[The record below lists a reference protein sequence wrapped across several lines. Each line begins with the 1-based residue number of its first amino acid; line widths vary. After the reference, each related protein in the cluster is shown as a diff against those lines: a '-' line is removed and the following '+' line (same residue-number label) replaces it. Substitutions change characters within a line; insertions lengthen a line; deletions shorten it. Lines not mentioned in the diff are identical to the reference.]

1 MPVPLVVPLA
11 LFALVAFEGWITLD
25 RVKHF
30 PDLPEA
36 LTGDFLPSVCLC
48 MPVRNE
54 VLEVGSAL
62 DSWLQQ
68 DFGNLFIVVVDDGS
82 SDGSTELLQ
91 ARERAFPRRLQVIR
105 NEGLP
110 PGWLGKNHALHL
122 AVQQP
127 QAQAAEWLLFVDGD
141 IHARPDLMRRAFAC
155 MEAQGGDF
163 LALWPAMITSGFW
176 ERLVV
181 PIASLFILW
190 MVPPL
195 RVQDPS
201 SRFAFAAGAFTL
213 VRRTAYDAI
222 GGHASAPMLA
232 IDDVG
237 LAVRLKQAGFRNALA
252 VGAPYLWYR
261 PSHGF
266 MDLASSLRKNILGLP
281 GMLALAPIF
290 VFVSAAL
297 FFSPLWLAWTGHA
310 WAGILLWLLVPPLIG
325 TAQARF
331 SKAPMDWVWAFW
343 PLAGIP
349 FLINVLLASWDKL
362 KGVNRWRGRDVALR

>member
-1 MPVPLVVPLA
+1 MPAVPLLVPLA
-11 LFALVAFEGWITLD
+11 LLALVVVEWWITLD
-25 RVKHF
+25 RVKYF
-30 PDLPEA
+30 PDLPEP
-36 LTGDFLPSVCLC
+36 LSRDSLPSVCLC

-54 VLEVGSAL
+54 VLEVGTAL

-68 DFGNLFIVVVDDGS
+68 DLGSLFIVVVDDGS
-82 SDGSTELLQ
+82 SDGSMELLQ
-91 ARERAFPRRLQVIR
+91 ARARAFPHRLQVIR

-122 AVQQP
+122 AVQQS
-127 QAQAAEWLLFVDGD
+127 QAQAAEWLLFADGD
-141 IHARPDLMRRAFAC
+141 IHARPDLLRRVFAC
-155 MEAQGGDF
+155 LEVQGGDF

-190 MVPPL
+190 MVPSR

-213 VRRTAYDAI
+213 VRRGAYNAI

-252 VGAPYLWYR
+252 VGAPHLWYR

-266 MDLASSLRKNILGLP
+266 MDLASSLRKNMLGLP
-281 GMLALAPIF
+281 GMLALAPIIL
-290 VFVSAAL
+290 VVSAAL
-297 FFSPLWLAWTGHA
+297 FFSPLWLAWAGHA

-331 SKAPMDWVWAFW
+331 SKASMDWVWAFW

-349 FLINVLLASWDKL
+349 FLASL
-362 KGVNRWRGRDVALR
+362 PHERREPRPCLRV